1 MLRQPHVTASL
12 ACLAIGLAAC
22 QSTPRAAG
30 AASEWTKRLIDPVT
44 QPTLFETP
52 VVDTQVRP
60 MHMVHNLPSDS
71 VFSGGTVN
79 VTAVQAR
86 YAVDERLAVIATK
99 DGYIDLDPD
108 AGSHE
113 SGLADIAAGVKYV
126 VVDDPASGLLV
137 TPGAVFE
144 FDSGDHDV
152 FQGNGD
158 GLLRAFVSAGLD
170 REEWNFLGN
179 VGLNLP
185 LDTDEESTSLDWHA
199 HASYA
204 VTPEL
209 YPLAEINGITWI
221 ADGDATPF
229 DFEGGD
235 LINLGANDGSGT
247 VVSGALGA
255 RYLFSESLAIGA
267 AYEVPLTSRED
278 LLDERFTVDLVWRP

>member
-1 MLRQPHVTASL
+1 MFRLSHASVSV
-12 ACLAIGLAAC
+12 ACLAFGFAAC
-22 QSTPRAAG
+22 EAVKPASTPANA
-30 AASEWTKRLIDPVT
+30 WTKRLIEPVT
-44 QPTLFETP
+44 QPTIFESP
-52 VVDTQVRP
+52 VIDTQVRP
-60 MHMVHNLPSDS
+60 MHMIHGLPSDS
-71 VFSGGTVN
+71 VFAGGTVN
-79 VTAVQAR
+79 ITAVQAR
-86 YAVDERLAVIATK
+86 YAVDDRLAIIATK

-113 SGLADIAAGVKYV
+113 SGLADIAAGAKYV
-126 VVDDPASGLLV
+126 VIDDPDSGLLV

-144 FDSGDHDV
+144 FDSGDKDV

-179 VGLNLP
+179 LGLNLP
-185 LDTDEESTSLDWHA
+185 LDNDAESTSIDWHA

-204 VTPEL
+204 VTPDF
-209 YPLAEINGITWI
+209 YPLVELNGITWI
-221 ADGDATPF
+221 AEGDATPF

-235 LINLGANDGSGT
+235 LINLGAQDGNGT

-255 RYLFSESLAIGA
+255 RYFFSDNLQVGA

-278 LLDERFTVDLVWRP
+278 ILDDRFTIDLIWRP